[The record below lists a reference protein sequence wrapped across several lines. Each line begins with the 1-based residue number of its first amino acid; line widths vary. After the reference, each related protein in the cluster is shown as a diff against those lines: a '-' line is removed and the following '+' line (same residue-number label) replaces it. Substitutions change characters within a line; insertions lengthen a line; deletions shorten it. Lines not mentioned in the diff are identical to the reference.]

1 MAQIF
6 GGEVSN
12 RSILLS
18 QIHNVIEI
26 ATMAGWL
33 ALVMSGRGVAGFI
46 VLAVGLTV
54 EHVLALAAGKL
65 A

>member
-1 MAQIF
+1 
-6 GGEVSN
+6 
-12 RSILLS
+12 
-18 QIHNVIEI
+18 
-26 ATMAGWL
+26 MAGWL
-33 ALVMSGRGVAGFI
+33 ALVMAGQGVLGFV